1 MCNVLNQIS
10 WSAATNVFSCFLPC
24 KSAVVIDADYH
35 VSEQLF
41 FFLSAVSTFV
51 VRVTLL
57 IDLKKN
63 KKRRVYSLQA
73 RLKVK
78 LQDTMGRI
86 PWQQYEDKG
95 TECWRFLWARW
106 ICWPVSH
113 GELAVVIIHVNS
125 FFVLVSKQVASRL
138 WSTHRAIGPYTRKS
152 SSACKTLL
160 SPLIIEALHALMM

>member
-1 MCNVLNQIS
+1 M
-10 WSAATNVFSCFLPC
+10 FSCFLPC

-35 VSEQLF
+35 VSEQLFF

-86 PWQQYEDKG
+86 P
-95 TECWRFLWARW
+95 
-106 ICWPVSH
+106 
-113 GELAVVIIHVNS
+113 
-125 FFVLVSKQVASRL
+125 
-138 WSTHRAIGPYTRKS
+138 
-152 SSACKTLL
+152 
-160 SPLIIEALHALMM
+160 